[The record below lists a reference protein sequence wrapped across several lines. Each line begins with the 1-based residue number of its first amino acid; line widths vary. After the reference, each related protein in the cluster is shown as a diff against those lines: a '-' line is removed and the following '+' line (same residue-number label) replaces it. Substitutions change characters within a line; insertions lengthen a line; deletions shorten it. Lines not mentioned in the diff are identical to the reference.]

1 MLTEL
6 LRVGPSSL
14 AGRAL
19 AAQQFEAT
27 LEANLA
33 REREMSTVRYPT
45 PPESDFDADER
56 WQPETK
62 WRLDDGTEEEMNPS

>member
-19 AAQQFEAT
+19 AAQQSQIT

-33 REREMSTVRYPT
+33 RERGMTAVRYPT
-45 PPESDFDADER
+45 PPEDDFDADER
-56 WQPETK
+56 WKPETK

>member
-19 AAQQFEAT
+19 AAQQFEIT

-33 REREMSTVRYPT
+33 RERDMSAVRYPT

-56 WQPETK
+56 WKPETK